1 MVIRKRK
8 REGKVFPL
16 LVVSLNVI
24 EFLKAQKRGQR
35 NNRLNKIMYVPFE
48 RRSLP

>member
-16 LVVSLNVI
+16 LVFLNVI